1 MGIRVKYQVG
11 MMVVALAAVML
22 SSCRAT
28 KNVPDN
34 QYLLVKSQILV
45 DNKFIDKIELKTYLK
60 QKPNTRIFGFWRFHL
75 GLYNLSNPKKEDDLF
90 KRIGEAPVIYSP
102 DLTERSKVE
111 FTRYMHNKGYYQAR
125 VTDTVVLKK
134 NKKAEVYYKILTST
148 PHLIKLYQ
156 TEIRDKG
163 LRELSNRDSLKTLIK
178 LNGRFD
184 TDVLAD
190 EGKRI
195 LNNFQNNG
203 FFRAN
208 KSEIYFEADTLKGPK
223 SVKLKLVVA
232 KENISDDPDE
242 IVERDHQ
249 KYTFRNFYF
258 YTNYESQKQQASADH
273 KSDIKETK
281 NDTVKI
287 GNQYFISNGKLKYR
301 PEMLLNVNH
310 IADKKYYSVHL
321 VERTY
326 NDLFSLRLFK
336 LINIRFLE
344 TNKKDPEGNPTLDCI
359 IQLTPSVLQSYSV
372 SAEGTNSLGNFG
384 VAGNLGYQHKNVFR
398 GGELLDVVLTGATEK
413 QKYGAGDSITTFHS
427 FQTGIETKV
436 TLPKFLAPLK
446 PAAFFRFATP
456 QTLMSLSYNYQRSP
470 DYTRTVIRAS
480 LGYQWKSSE
489 YITHRFNLVDLN
501 VVKMFAYDSTFIS
514 QIENLYIKS
523 SYTDHT
529 ISAWNYIF
537 TRNTQNIQ
545 KQSNYNYLRA
555 SFETAGTLIYEGS
568 KLFNRSLHPSD
579 LQGNRTYNFLGTPF
593 AQYFKTDLEYRKG
606 FVIDKYNRFVFR
618 TFSGIAI
625 PFGNSDQVPFERKY
639 FTGGANGIRAWPVRT
654 LGPGSYKLG
663 ASEFPN
669 EAGDIKLEANAEYR
683 FAMIGPMEGALF
695 VDMGNIWSL
704 KDNRPGAEFAFS
716 RFYKEIAIGPGA
728 GLRYNFSFVIIRV
741 DIGFKLHDPSLNEG
755 LRWIPA
761 NQFFTKSNFNL
772 AFAIGYPF

>member
-1 MGIRVKYQVG
+1 M
-11 MMVVALAAVML
+11 MMVAVAAVAL
-22 SSCRAT
+22 SSCRTT

-34 QYLLVKSQILV
+34 QYLLTKSQILV
-45 DNKFIDKIELKTYLK
+45 DNNSIDRIELKTYLK
-60 QKPNTRIFGFWRFHL
+60 QRPNTRIFGFWRFHL
-75 GLYNLSNPKKEDDLF
+75 GLYNLSSPKKEDDLF

-102 DLTERSKVE
+102 DLTARSKVE
-111 FTRYMHNKGYYQAR
+111 FTRYMHNKGYYQAI

-134 NKKAEVYYKILTST
+134 NKKAEVCYKIITNS
-148 PHLIKLYQ
+148 PHLIKAYQ
-156 TEIRDKG
+156 TEIRDKTLNG
-163 LRELSNRDSLKTLIK
+163 LSKGDSLKSLIK
-178 LNGRFD
+178 VNGRFD

-190 EGKRI
+190 EGKRV

-208 KSEIYFEADTLKGPK
+208 KSEIYFEADTAKNPR
-223 SVKLKLVVA
+223 SVNLKLVVQ
-232 KENISDDPDE
+232 KENISENPDE
-242 IVERDHQ
+242 VLERDHQ

-258 YTNYESQKQQASADH
+258 YTNYELQKQTASDH
-273 KSDIKETK
+273 KTDIRESK
-281 NDTVKI
+281 NDTIKI
-287 GNQYFISNGKLKYR
+287 GNQYFISKGKLKYR

-310 IADKKYYSVHL
+310 IGDKKYYSVRL

-336 LINIRFLE
+336 LINIRFVE
-344 TNKKDPEGNPTLDCI
+344 TNQHDLDGNPTLDCI
-359 IQLTPSVLQSYSV
+359 IQLSPSVLQSYSV

-384 VAGNLGYQHKNVFR
+384 VAGNLGYQHKNIFG
-398 GGELLDVVLTGATEK
+398 GGELLDVVLMGATEK

-427 FQTGIETKV
+427 FQSGIETKI
-436 TLPKFLAPLK
+436 TLPKFMAPLK
-446 PAAFFRFATP
+446 PANFFRFATP
-456 QTLMSLSYNYQRSP
+456 QTLMGLSYNYQRRP

-489 YITHRFNLVDLN
+489 YITHRFNFIDLN

-537 TRNTQNIQ
+537 TRNTQNLQ
-545 KQSNYNYLRA
+545 KQTNYSYIRA
-555 SFETAGTLIYEGS
+555 SFETAGTLLNEAS
-568 KLFNRSLHPSD
+568 KLLNRSPHLSD
-579 LQGNRTYNFLGTPF
+579 LQGKMTYNFLGTPF
-593 AQYFKTDLEYRKG
+593 AQYFKTDFEYRKG
-606 FVIDKYNRFVFR
+606 FVIDKYNRFVIR
-618 TFSGIAI
+618 AFSGIVV

-683 FAMIGPMEGALF
+683 FGMIGPMEGALF

-741 DIGFKLHDPSLNEG
+741 DMGIRLHDPSLNEAS
-755 LRWIPA
+755 RWIEA
-761 NQFFTKSNFNL
+761 NHLLTKSNFNL

>member
-1 MGIRVKYQVG
+1 
-11 MMVVALAAVML
+11 MMVVVLAAIVL
-22 SSCRAT
+22 SSCRTT

-34 QYLLVKSQILV
+34 QYLLLKSQILV
-45 DNKFIDKIELKTYLK
+45 DNKSIDKNELKTYLK
-60 QKPNTRIFGFWRFHL
+60 QRPNTKIFGFLRFHL

-111 FTRYMHNKGYYQAR
+111 FARYMHNKGYYQAR

-134 NKKAEVYYKILTST
+134 NKKAEVYYRIVTNK
-148 PHLIKLYQ
+148 PHLIKSYQ
-156 TEIRDKG
+156 TDIRDQALK
-163 LRELSNRDSLKTLIK
+163 ELSKGDSVKTLIK

-190 EGKRI
+190 EGKRV
-195 LNNFQNNG
+195 LNNYQNNG
-203 FFRAN
+203 FFRASKN
-208 KSEIYFEADTLKGPK
+208 EIYFEADTTKNPK
-223 SVKLKLVVA
+223 NVNLKLVVQ

-242 IVERDHQ
+242 ILEKDHQ
-249 KYTFRNFYF
+249 RYTFRNFYF
-258 YTNYESQKQQASADH
+258 YTDYESQKQLSSEH
-273 KSDIKETK
+273 KSDSKEVK
-281 NDTVKI
+281 NDTVRI
-287 GNQYFISNGKLKYR
+287 GNQYFISKGKMKYR
-301 PEMLLNVNH
+301 PELLLNMNH
-310 IADKKYYSVHL
+310 IGDKKYYSVRL

-336 LINIRFLE
+336 LINIRFVE
-344 TNKKDPEGNPTLDCI
+344 TNKPDLDGNPTLDCI
-359 IQLTPSVLQSYSV
+359 IQLSPSVLQSYTV
-372 SAEGTNSLGNFG
+372 SAEGTNSLGNLG
-384 VAGNLGYQHKNVFR
+384 IAGNLGYQHKNVFR
-398 GGELLDVVLTGATEK
+398 GGELLDVVLMGATEK
-413 QKYGAGDSITTFHS
+413 QKYGAGDSVTTFHS
-427 FQTGIETKV
+427 YQSGIETKI

-446 PAAFFRFATP
+446 PASFFRFATP

-470 DYTRTVIRAS
+470 DYTRTIIRAS

-489 YITHRFNLVDLN
+489 YITHRFNLIDLN

-529 ISAWNYIF
+529 ISAWNYSF
-537 TRNTQNIQ
+537 TRNTQNLQ
-545 KQSNYNYLRA
+545 KQSNYSYFRA
-555 SFETAGTLIYEGS
+555 YVETAGNLLYGAS
-568 KLFNRSLHPSD
+568 KLLNRNLYPSD
-579 LQGNRTYNFLGTPF
+579 SLGTMTYNFLGTPF
-593 AQYFKTDLEYRKG
+593 AQYLKTDFEYRKG
-606 FVIDKYNRFVFR
+606 FFIDKYNRFVFR
-618 TFSGIAI
+618 TFSGIVV

-663 ASEFPN
+663 PNEFPN

-683 FAMIGPMEGALF
+683 FAMIGPVEGALF
-695 VDMGNIWSL
+695 VDMGNVWSL
-704 KDNRPGAEFAFS
+704 KDNRRGAEFAFS

-741 DIGFKLHDPSLNEG
+741 DLGIKLHDPSLNEG
-755 LRWIPA
+755 SRWIPA
-761 NQFFTKSNFNL
+761 NQLFTKSNFNL